1 MARLDQNLTP
11 LFTTLKDIYA
21 KNNVVPFHVPGHKQG
36 NGSDKEFFE
45 FIGKNPLKID
55 VTIFKMVDGL
65 HHPTTCIKEAQ
76 DLAADAYGVKKS
88 FFAVNGTS
96 GAIQAMILSVVKA
109 GEKILIPRNVHKSVS
124 GGVILA
130 GAIPVYMNPEIDN
143 ELGIAHGVRANTVEK
158 MLEQHPDAKAVLII
172 NPTYYGVATDIQK
185 IANIVHSYDIPLI
198 VDEAHG
204 PHLHFH
210 EDLPISAVDA
220 GADICCQSTHK
231 ILGAMTQMSL
241 LHINSDRVDANRVQ
255 QILSLLHT
263 TSPSY
268 PLMASL
274 DCARRQIATEGRELL
289 TKTIE
294 LANYARAEINKIPGI
309 YSFGEDIVGRE
320 GIFAFD
326 PTKLTISAKEMGIT
340 GFELEDILIDDYNIQ
355 MELADFY
362 NTLGLITIGDTKESI
377 DKLIDALKDISLR
390 FYDTKEVKEMK
401 ILRIPAIP
409 EQDLIPREAFYSE
422 NNRILFS
429 ESEGKICAEMIMA
442 YPPGIPIIVPG
453 ERISKEIIEYV
464 DRLKETKTQLQG
476 MEDSTLEYIK
486 VIEDEDA
493 MYIYT
498 EKMKSRLFGV
508 PLNLGADKSGI
519 EFGVD
524 VLVENYPDTFDEIEI
539 IEIEKQREDFNIPN
553 MKYKNTILN
562 TCEKVAKSI
571 DESIGD
577 GYRPITIG
585 GDHSIALGTISGV
598 SNTYKNLGVIWI
610 DAHAD
615 MNTDETT
622 ITGNI
627 HGMPLSL
634 LQGAGD
640 KDMANCFYE
649 GTKIKPENVVILG
662 ARDIDVREYDV
673 IEELGVKVVH
683 YDDVVRKGIDNVLLE
698 IQDYLKVEDVHISFD
713 IDSMNPNLAPG
724 VSTPVKNGL
733 DEEDVMKTFKFLFKN
748 YFITSVD
755 IVEYNPTYDKNNK
768 TATIVRDFTDY
779 MINPIY

>member
-1 MARLDQNLTP
+1 MATLNQNLTP
-11 LFTTLKDIYA
+11 LFTVLKDVYVKRNI
-21 KNNVVPFHVPGHKQG
+21 VPFHVPGHKQG
-36 NGSDKEFFE
+36 QGVDEEFLE
-45 FIGKNPLKID
+45 FMGTNPFKID

-65 HHPTTCIKEAQ
+65 HHPKSCIKEAQ
-76 DLAADAYGVKKS
+76 ELAADAYGVKKS

-96 GAIQAMILSVVKA
+96 GAIQAMILSVVKS
-109 GEKILIPRNVHKSVS
+109 GEKILVPRNVHKSVS
-124 GGVILA
+124 AGIILS
-130 GAIPVYMNPEIDN
+130 GAVPVYMNPEIDN
-143 ELGIAHGVRANTVEK
+143 ELGIAHGVRPATVEK
-158 MLEQHPDAKAVLII
+158 MLEQHSDIKAVLII

-210 EDLPISAVDA
+210 EDLPLSAVDA

-241 LHINSDRVDANRVQ
+241 IHVNSTRVDANRVQ

-274 DCARRQIATEGRELL
+274 DCARRQIAIHGRELL
-289 TKTIE
+289 TRTIE
-294 LANYARAEINKIPGI
+294 LANYLRSEINKIPGI
-309 YSFGEDIVGRE
+309 HSFGAEIVGRE

-326 PTKLTISAKEMGIT
+326 PTKITISAKGLGIT
-340 GFELEDILIDDYNIQ
+340 GFELETILTDDYNIQ
-355 MELADFY
+355 MELSDFY
-362 NTLGLITIGDTKESI
+362 NVLGLITIGDTPDSAL
-377 DKLIDALKDISLR
+377 KLINALKDISKR
-390 FYDTKEVKEMK
+390 FYDTKEIKK
-401 ILRIPAIP
+401 IKSLRIPAIP
-409 EQDLIPREAFYSE
+409 EPVLVPREAFYSE
-422 NNRILFS
+422 KNKVLFE

-453 ERISKEIIEYV
+453 ERISKEVLDYIEEL
-464 DRLKETKTQLQG
+464 RETKTHLQG
-476 MEDSTLEYIK
+476 MEDPELKYIN

-498 EKMKSRLFGV
+498 EKMKNKIFGV

-524 VLVENYPDTFDEIEI
+524 VLVENYPDTFDEMEVIEI
-539 IEIEKQREDFNIPN
+539 DKQREDFNHPN
-553 MKYKNTILN
+553 MKYKNTILH

-571 DESIGD
+571 NEAIED

-598 SNTYKNLGVIWI
+598 AKTKEVGVVWI

-627 HGMPLSL
+627 HGMPLAL
-634 LQGAGD
+634 LQGEGD
-640 KDMANCFYE
+640 EDLVNCFFE
-649 GTKIKPENVVILG
+649 GAKIKPENVVILG
-662 ARDIDVREYDV
+662 TRDIDVRERDV
-673 IEELGVKVVH
+673 IEKLGIKVYH
-683 YDDVVRKGIDNVLLE
+683 YEDVLRKGIDSVLAE
-698 IQDYLKVEDVHISFD
+698 IHDYLKVEDIHISFD
-713 IDSMNPNLAPG
+713 IDSMNPVAAPG
-724 VSTPVKNGL
+724 VSTPVKNGF
-733 DEEDVMKTFKFLFKN
+733 DEDDVYKTFKFLFKN

-755 IVEYNPTYDKNNK
+755 IVEFNPVRDKNEK
-768 TATIVRDFTDY
+768 TAALVRDFTEF
-779 MINPIY
+779 MLNPIY